1 MNRRET
7 DRIKPMAATDGA
19 PQSFRLTPT
28 LTVALMDAIRTSR
41 EASIDVELTDPQG
54 AVLVLSIDQGCD
66 ANLSDPAQYAI
77 DFEEELDPEP
87 ME

>member
-7 DRIKPMAATDGA
+7 DRIKPMAPTDGA
-19 PQSFRLTPT
+19 PQGFRLTPT
-28 LTVALMDAIRTSR
+28 LTVALIDAIHASR
-41 EASIDVELTDPQG
+41 EASIEVELTDPQG

-66 ANLSDPAQYAI
+66 TNLSVPAQYAI
-77 DFEEELDPEP
+77 DFEEEIDREP

>member
-19 PQSFRLTPT
+19 PHSFRLTPT
-28 LTVALMDAIRTSR
+28 LTVALVDAIHTSR

-66 ANLSDPAQYAI
+66 ANLSDPAQYTI
-77 DFEEELDPEP
+77 DFEEELDREP

>member
-7 DRIKPMAATDGA
+7 DRIKPMAPTDGA

-28 LTVALMDAIRTSR
+28 LTVALIDAIRTSR

-66 ANLSDPAQYAI
+66 ANPSDTAQYAI
-77 DFEEELDPEP
+77 DFEEELDREP

>member
-7 DRIKPMAATDGA
+7 DRINPLAPTDGA

-28 LTVALMDAIRTSR
+28 LTVALMDAIHASR
-41 EASIDVELTDPQG
+41 EASIEVELTDPQG

-66 ANLSDPAQYAI
+66 AHLSDATQYAI
-77 DFEEELDPEP
+77 DFEEEVDREP

>member
-1 MNRRET
+1 MKRRET
-7 DRIKPMAATDGA
+7 DRVNPLDSRDGA
-19 PQSFRLTPT
+19 PLSFRLTPH
-28 LTVALMDAIRTSR
+28 LTVALIDAIRTSG
-41 EASIDVELTDPQG
+41 EASIEVELTDPQG

-77 DFEEELDPEP
+77 DFEEEIDSVL

>member
-7 DRIKPMAATDGA
+7 DTANPKAPTDGA

-77 DFEEELDPEP
+77 DFEEELDREP

>member
-7 DRIKPMAATDGA
+7 DTANPLALTEGA
-19 PQSFRLTPT
+19 LQSFRLTPT

-41 EASIDVELTDPQG
+41 EASFDVELTDPQG

-77 DFEEELDPEP
+77 DFDEELDREP

>member
-7 DRIKPMAATDGA
+7 DTVNPLAATDGA

-28 LTVALMDAIRTSR
+28 LTVALVDAIRTSR

-77 DFEEELDPEP
+77 DFEEELDREP

>member
-7 DRIKPMAATDGA
+7 DRIKPMAPTDGA

-28 LTVALMDAIRTSR
+28 LTVALMDAIQASR
-41 EASIDVELTDPQG
+41 EASIDVELIDPQG
-54 AVLVLSIDQGCD
+54 GVLVLSIDQGCD
-66 ANLSDPAQYAI
+66 AHLSDSPQYAI
-77 DFEEELDPEP
+77 DFGEEIDREP

>member
-7 DRIKPMAATDGA
+7 DTANPLAATDGA
-19 PQSFRLTPT
+19 PQSLRLTPT
-28 LTVALMDAIRTSR
+28 LTVALVDAIRTSR

-66 ANLSDPAQYAI
+66 AHLIDATQYAI
-77 DFEEELDPEP
+77 DFEEELDREP

>member
-7 DRIKPMAATDGA
+7 DRINPLAATDGA

-28 LTVALMDAIRTSR
+28 LTVALMDAIHASR
-41 EASIDVELTDPQG
+41 EASIEVELTDPQC

-66 ANLSDPAQYAI
+66 AHLSDATQYAI
-77 DFEEELDPEP
+77 DFDEELDREP

>member
-7 DRIKPMAATDGA
+7 DRVNPLESRDGA
-19 PQSFRLTPT
+19 PQSFRLTPH
-28 LTVALMDAIRTSR
+28 LTVALIDAIRTSG
-41 EASIDVELTDPQG
+41 EASIEVELTDPQG

-77 DFEEELDPEP
+77 DFEEELDRVP

>member
-7 DRIKPMAATDGA
+7 DRINPLAPTDGA

-28 LTVALMDAIRTSR
+28 LTVALVDAIRTSR
-41 EASIDVELTDPQG
+41 EASIEVELTDQQG

-66 ANLSDPAQYAI
+66 ANLSDPSQYAI
-77 DFEEELDPEP
+77 DFEEELDREP

>member
-7 DRIKPMAATDGA
+7 DTANPQESMDGA

-28 LTVALMDAIRTSR
+28 LTVALVDAIRTSR

-77 DFEEELDPEP
+77 DFEEELDRES

>member
-7 DRIKPMAATDGA
+7 DTANPQASMDGA

-28 LTVALMDAIRTSR
+28 LTAVLLDAIRTSR
-41 EASIDVELTDPQG
+41 EASIEVELTDPQG

-66 ANLSDPAQYAI
+66 AHLSDATQYAI
-77 DFEEELDPEP
+77 DFEEELDRES

>member
-7 DRIKPMAATDGA
+7 DTANPQASTDGA
-19 PQSFRLTPT
+19 PQNFRLTPT
-28 LTVALMDAIRTSR
+28 LTVALVDAIRTSR

-54 AVLVLSIDQGCD
+54 GVLVLSIDQGCD
-66 ANLSDPAQYAI
+66 AHLSDATQYAI
-77 DFEEELDPEP
+77 DFEEELDREP

>member
-7 DRIKPMAATDGA
+7 DRINPLAPTDGA

-28 LTVALMDAIRTSR
+28 LTVALMDAIHASR
-41 EASIDVELTDPQG
+41 EASIEVELTDPQG

-66 ANLSDPAQYAI
+66 AHLSDATQYAI
-77 DFEEELDPEP
+77 DFDEELDREP

>member
-7 DRIKPMAATDGA
+7 DRINPLAPTDGA

-28 LTVALMDAIRTSR
+28 LTVALIDAIHASR
-41 EASIDVELTDPQG
+41 EASIEVELTDPQG

-66 ANLSDPAQYAI
+66 AHLSDATQYAI
-77 DFEEELDPEP
+77 DFEEELDREP

>member
-28 LTVALMDAIRTSR
+28 LTVALLDAIRTSR
-41 EASIDVELTDPQG
+41 ESSIDVELTDPQG

-66 ANLSDPAQYAI
+66 ANLSDPAQYTI
-77 DFEEELDPEP
+77 DFEEELDREP

>member
-7 DRIKPMAATDGA
+7 DTANPQAPTDGA

-28 LTVALMDAIRTSR
+28 LTVALVDAIRTSR

-66 ANLSDPAQYAI
+66 AHLSDPAQYAI
-77 DFEEELDPEP
+77 DFEEVLEREP

>member
-7 DRIKPMAATDGA
+7 DRIKPLAPTDGA

-28 LTVALMDAIRTSR
+28 LTVALMDAIHASR
-41 EASIDVELTDPQG
+41 EASIEVELTDPQG

-66 ANLSDPAQYAI
+66 AHLSDATQYAI
-77 DFEEELDPEP
+77 DFEEELDRES

>member
-7 DRIKPMAATDGA
+7 DTANPLAPTDGA

-28 LTVALMDAIRTSR
+28 LTVALVDAIRTSR

-66 ANLSDPAQYAI
+66 AHLGDATQYAI
-77 DFEEELDPEP
+77 DFEEELDREP

>member
-7 DRIKPMAATDGA
+7 DTASSMAPTYGA

-28 LTVALMDAIRTSR
+28 LTVALLDAIRTSR

-77 DFEEELDPEP
+77 DFEEELDREP

>member
-7 DRIKPMAATDGA
+7 DRIKPMAPTDGA

-28 LTVALMDAIRTSR
+28 LTVALMDAIHASR
-41 EASIDVELTDPQG
+41 EASIEVELTDPQG
-54 AVLVLSIDQGCD
+54 ALLVLSIDQGCD
-66 ANLSDPAQYAI
+66 AHLSDATQYAI
-77 DFEEELDPEP
+77 DFEEELDREP

>member
-1 MNRRET
+1 
-7 DRIKPMAATDGA
+7 
-19 PQSFRLTPT
+19 
-28 LTVALMDAIRTSR
+28 VALIDAIRTSR

-66 ANLSDPAQYAI
+66 ANLRDPAQYAI
-77 DFEEELDPEP
+77 DFEEELDREP

>member
-7 DRIKPMAATDGA
+7 DTANPQASTDGA

-28 LTVALMDAIRTSR
+28 LTVALVDAIRTSR

-66 ANLSDPAQYAI
+66 TNLRDSAQYAI

-87 ME
+87 MA

>member
-7 DRIKPMAATDGA
+7 DTANPKAATDGA

-28 LTVALMDAIRTSR
+28 LTVALMDAIHASR
-41 EASIDVELTDPQG
+41 EASIEVELTDPQG

-66 ANLSDPAQYAI
+66 AHLSDATQYAI
-77 DFEEELDPEP
+77 DFEEELDRES

>member
-7 DRIKPMAATDGA
+7 DRINPLAPTDGA

-28 LTVALMDAIRTSR
+28 LTVALIDAIHASR
-41 EASIDVELTDPQG
+41 EASIEVELTDPQG

-66 ANLSDPAQYAI
+66 AHLSDATQYAI
-77 DFEEELDPEP
+77 DFEEELGREP

>member
-7 DRIKPMAATDGA
+7 DRINPLAATDGA
-19 PQSFRLTPT
+19 PQGFRLTPT
-28 LTVALMDAIRTSR
+28 LTVALIDAIHASR
-41 EASIDVELTDPQG
+41 EASIEVELTDPQG

-66 ANLSDPAQYAI
+66 VHLSDATQYAI
-77 DFEEELDPEP
+77 DFEEEIDLEP

>member
-1 MNRRET
+1 
-7 DRIKPMAATDGA
+7 MAATDGA

-28 LTVALMDAIRTSR
+28 LTVALVDAIRTSR

-66 ANLSDPAQYAI
+66 ANLSDPAQYTI
-77 DFEEELDPEP
+77 DFEEELDREP

>member
-7 DRIKPMAATDGA
+7 DTANPKAATDGA

-66 ANLSDPAQYAI
+66 GHLSDATQYAI
-77 DFEEELDPEP
+77 DFEEELDREP

>member
-1 MNRRET
+1 
-7 DRIKPMAATDGA
+7 
-19 PQSFRLTPT
+19 
-28 LTVALMDAIRTSR
+28 MDAIRTSR

-87 ME
+87 MA

>member
-7 DRIKPMAATDGA
+7 DRINPLAPTDGA
-19 PQSFRLTPT
+19 PQSFRLTPA

-54 AVLVLSIDQGCD
+54 EVLVLSIDQGCD

-77 DFEEELDPEP
+77 DFEEELDCEP

>member
-7 DRIKPMAATDGA
+7 DRINPLAPTDGA

-28 LTVALMDAIRTSR
+28 LTVALMDAIHASR
-41 EASIDVELTDPQG
+41 EASIEVELTDPQG

-66 ANLSDPAQYAI
+66 AHLIDATQYAI
-77 DFEEELDPEP
+77 DFDEELDRES

>member
-7 DRIKPMAATDGA
+7 DTANPLAAMDGA
-19 PQSFRLTPT
+19 PQSFRLTPI
-28 LTVALMDAIRTSR
+28 LTVALMDAIHASR

-66 ANLSDPAQYAI
+66 AHLSDATQYAI
-77 DFEEELDPEP
+77 DFEEELDRES

>member
-7 DRIKPMAATDGA
+7 DRIKPLAATDGA

-28 LTVALMDAIRTSR
+28 LTVALIDAIHASR
-41 EASIDVELTDPQG
+41 EASIEVELTDPQG

-66 ANLSDPAQYAI
+66 AHLSDATQYAI
-77 DFEEELDPEP
+77 DFDEELDREP